1 MKFEKLMNLSPAEQ
15 PEVNRNRNKYFPSRL
30 IRRGPQV
37 HPLPCADRALDL
49 PLTVDG
55 KDTSLEA
62 YMARH
67 RVAGLL
73 IIKNGR
79 IVLERYAL
87 GNDER
92 SKWYSFSVG
101 KSVVSTL
108 VGAALQQGHI
118 RSLDQPVTDYLPTL
132 SGTAYDGATIR
143 HLLQMSSGVAWNEG
157 YRDGTSDV
165 SRMYEAIVAGRP
177 GGIVAVMKT
186 LEREATPGTKFLYKT
201 GETHLLGEI
210 VTAATGKRLADYL
223 SERIWSRFGM
233 ESDGYWILE
242 SLDGQETGGGAVNFT
257 LRDYGRFGLF
267 ILGGGMAAGEPIL
280 PEGWIEAATHP
291 PPDSPQVGYG
301 KVVPGLPLG
310 YGYQWWSFPPRAQ
323 ATGIA
328 ALANHEGAFAGEGIF
343 GQFLYINPRENL
355 VAVHWG
361 AWPDPW
367 MPDEELAV
375 YDLLGKAVAALRH

>member
-1 MKFEKLMNLSPAEQ
+1 MKFEKLMSLSPDEQ
-15 PEVNRNRNKYFPSRL
+15 PEVNRNRDKYFPSRL
-30 IRRGPQV
+30 IKRGSDV
-37 HPLPCADRALDL
+37 HPLPYADRKLDL

-55 KDTSLEA
+55 KAASLED

-67 RVAGLL
+67 RIAGLL
-73 IIKNGR
+73 VVKDGR

-108 VGAALQQGHI
+108 VGAALRQGHI
-118 RSLDQPVTDYLPTL
+118 RSLEEPAAHYLPAL
-132 SGTAYDGATIR
+132 AGTAYDGTTIR
-143 HLLQMSSGVAWNEG
+143 HLLQMSSGVAWSEG
-157 YRDGTSDV
+157 YRDGRSDIA
-165 SRMYEAIVAGRP
+165 RMYEAIVAGRP

-242 SLDGQETGGGAVNFT
+242 SRDGQETGGGAVNFT

-291 PPDSPQVGYG
+291 PLDSPQVGYG

-310 YGYQWWSFPPRAQ
+310 YGYQWWSFPPRGQ
-323 ATGIA
+323 AAGIA
-328 ALANHEGAFAGEGIF
+328 AFANHEGAFAGEGIF

-361 AWPDPW
+361 AWADPW